1 MAFAEKK
8 IMKHCCKEMRRA
20 VAYRCKQHPNR
31 YDCPDC
37 LIGYIPKFNEYGIL
51 VHDGGTTSCSI
62 SHCPWC
68 GTVLPR
74 SRRDEWFD
82 TLAKMGFDDL
92 GEQNIPKAF
101 LTDKWYKKKTANNRP
116 NRTVAPR
123 KRGSTS
129 G

>member
-1 MAFAEKK
+1 
-8 IMKHCCKEMRRA
+8 
-20 VAYRCKQHPNR
+20 
-31 YDCPDC
+31 
-37 LIGYIPKFNEYGIL
+37 
-51 VHDGGTTSCSI
+51 
-62 SHCPWC
+62 
-68 GTVLPR
+68 LPR